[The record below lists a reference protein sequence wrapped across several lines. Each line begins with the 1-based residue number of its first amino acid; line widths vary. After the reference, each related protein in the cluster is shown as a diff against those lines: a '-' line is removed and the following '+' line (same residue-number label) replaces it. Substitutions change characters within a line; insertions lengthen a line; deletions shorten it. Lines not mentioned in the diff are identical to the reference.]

1 MENEIIIK
9 RPETPTDLLSQ
20 AIDKDLDIE
29 KLERLMAMKE
39 RYDKDQSRKLFFE
52 ALADFQNRCPELRK
66 NKKVSAKLKEGG
78 TLEYDYAPLSDIDR
92 QIKELMKECGLTKRW
107 EFEDDKGTIKV
118 SCIITHTSGH
128 FERTTMSAQAD
139 DSGKKNSIQA
149 RGSSI
154 EYMKR
159 YTLIGAL
166 GLTTADNDIDGRFT
180 EKNIDE
186 LHKEYMK
193 MLTPLYQKEPD
204 KYGKYLPENWKTEA
218 TAKIYVRAIGEM
230 RKLVFEDQQHGTNKK

>member
-1 MENEIIIK
+1 MENEILIR

-39 RYDKDQSRKLFFE
+39 RWDKDQARKLFFE

-66 NKKVSAKLKEGG
+66 NKKVNFSTKDGG
-78 TLEYDYAPLSDIDR
+78 QTDYNYAPISDIDR
-92 QIKELMKECGLTKRW
+92 QIKDLMKECGLTKRW
-107 EFEDDKGTIKV
+107 EFEDAGGVIKV

-166 GLTTADNDIDGRFT
+166 GITTADNDIDGRFT
-180 EKNIDE
+180 QKSVDE
-186 LHKEYMK
+186 LHQEFMK
-193 MLTPLYQKEPD
+193 DYNQVIQIDSTLSKWHPD
-204 KYGKYLPENWKTEA
+204 NWKVDK
-218 TAKIYVRAIGEM
+218 TANNYVKALGQI
-230 RKLVFEDQQHGTNKK
+230 RKVLFDLQQKSK

>member
-1 MENEIIIK
+1 MENTTEII
-9 RPETPTDLLSQ
+9 RPTTPTDLLSQ

-39 RYDKDQSRKLFFE
+39 RYDKDQAQKLFFE
-52 ALADFQNRCPELRK
+52 SLANFQYKCPELRK
-66 NKKVSAKLKEGG
+66 NKRVSATLKEGG
-78 TLEYDYAPLSDIDR
+78 KLEYDYAPIADIDR

-118 SCIITHTSGH
+118 SCVITHTSGH
-128 FERTTMSAQAD
+128 SERTTMSANAD

-166 GLTTADNDIDGRFT
+166 GITTADNDIDGRFN
-180 EKNIDE
+180 EKTIDE
-186 LHKEYMK
+186 LHQEYIK
-193 MLTPLYQKEPD
+193 VYNQVIQIDSALTKWHPD
-204 KYGKYLPENWKTEA
+204 NWRVDK
-218 TAKIYVRAIGEM
+218 TAKVYVKGIGEI
-230 RKLVFEDQQHGTNKK
+230 RKVLFDLQNKGK

>member
-1 MENEIIIK
+1 METELIIK
-9 RPETPTDLLSQ
+9 PAATPTDLLAM
-20 AIDKDLDIE
+20 AIEKDLDID

-52 ALADFQNRCPELRK
+52 ALADFQNKCPELRK
-66 NKKVSAKLKEGG
+66 NKKVNAQLKDGG
-78 TLEYDYAPLSDIDR
+78 RLEYDYAPIADIDR

-118 SCIITHTSGH
+118 SCIITHTNGH
-128 FERTTMSAQAD
+128 FERTTMSANAD

-166 GLTTADNDIDGRFT
+166 GITTADNDIDGRFS
-180 EKNIDE
+180 EKSVDD
-186 LHKEYMK
+186 LHKEFMK
-193 MLTPLYQKEPD
+193 VYNQVIQIDSTRTVWHPD
-204 KYGKYLPENWKTEA
+204 NWKVDK
-218 TAKIYVRAIGEM
+218 TANNYVRALGQI
-230 RKLVFEDQQHGTNKK
+230 RKVLFDLQPKDK